1 MTHSL
6 EDLKSGKLIG
16 TKTLKLACGL
26 KQFPEEILTLA
37 DTLEYLD
44 LSDNHLSSL
53 PDSFTQLK
61 KLRIL
66 FFAKNDFQVFPA
78 VLRSL
83 PALSMVGFKS
93 NQLEEVPENVFPPLL
108 RWLVL
113 TDNKI
118 KKLPKSIGNCHLLQ
132 KCALAGN
139 QIAELPAEMANC
151 TNLELLRISSN
162 QLTVIPNWLF
172 ELPKLS
178 WIAFGG
184 NPASFRNSDNSVLE
198 TFDWNEFDILA
209 RLGEGA
215 SGVISKAVWKKNQ
228 TEVAVKIFKG
238 EVTSDGLPE
247 DEMEASIAAGSHE
260 NLIPVLGKINNHPEG
275 KSGLV
280 LKLISDFYN
289 LGNPPSLQTCSRDVF
304 DEDRVLEISEI
315 LKISKGI
322 ASVGVQ
328 LHSRGINHGDLYAHN
343 ILINSAADSF
353 LGDFGAASFYDLKAN
368 NAGNIE
374 RIEVR
379 AFGCLLED
387 LLGLVKG
394 KDFSE
399 SFVSQWKQ
407 LIDKCFLPE
416 VKSRPAFSEIL
427 TELVKIG

>member
-1 MTHSL
+1 MTQSL
-6 EDLKSGKLIG
+6 EDLKAGKLLG

-26 KQFPEEILTLA
+26 KHFPEEILTLA

-53 PDSFTQLK
+53 PDSFAQLK

-66 FFAKNDFQVFPA
+66 FFAKNDFRVFPA

-93 NQLEEVPENVFPPLL
+93 NQLEEVPEDVFPPLL

-151 TNLELLRISSN
+151 SNLELLRISSN
-162 QLTVIPNWLF
+162 QLTVIPDWLF

-247 DEMEASIAAGSHE
+247 DEMEASIAAGSHA
-260 NLIPVLGKINNHPEG
+260 NLIPVLGKIHNHPEG

-304 DEDRVLEISEI
+304 DEDRVLDISEI

-322 ASVGVQ
+322 ASVAVQ

-394 KDFSE
+394 KDLSE

-427 TELVKIG
+427 TELEKIG